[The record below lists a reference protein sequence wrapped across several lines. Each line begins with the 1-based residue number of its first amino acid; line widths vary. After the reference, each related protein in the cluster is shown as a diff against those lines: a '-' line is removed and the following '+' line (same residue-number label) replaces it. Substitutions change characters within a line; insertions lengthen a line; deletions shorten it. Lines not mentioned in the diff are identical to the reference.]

1 VTTTTILAWL
11 NDADIYRDAIVEA
24 GLDDTVEFIA
34 CAEGETPDASVLAA
48 TEVLL
53 AWRAPAGV
61 LTQMPGLRWIQA
73 LTVATDSWLRRD
85 DLLANV
91 QLTCA
96 RGVHEVQMPENIL
109 GVLFNL
115 TRQFNVIAAN
125 QVERRWQRMISEPL
139 AGKVL
144 GLVGLGA
151 VGASVA
157 TKAAGL
163 GMRVIGTK
171 ATPGPVTGVNQ
182 VYGPDDL
189 EQMLSK
195 ADFVVLLAPVT
206 DATIDLM
213 NAERLRQMKH
223 SAWLLNFARGELVV
237 DRDLIDAVKAGV
249 IKGAVLD
256 VFRTEPLPVDDPLWT
271 VPGITILPHIGGL
284 HPDRNELVSAL
295 FVDNL
300 RKFQTGKPLRALVD
314 RIRGY

>member
-1 VTTTTILAWL
+1 MTTTTILAWL

-24 GLDDTVEFIA
+24 GLDDTVEFTA
-34 CAEGETPDASVLAA
+34 CAEGETPDASVLAT

-61 LTQMPGLRWIQA
+61 LAQMPGLRWIQA

-115 TRQFNVIAAN
+115 TRQFNAIAAN

-171 ATPGPVTGVNQ
+171 ATPGPVAGVDQ

-206 DATIDLM
+206 DATIDMM